1 MKNFV
6 SNLKRNLKA
15 ISVIALC
22 SAVVGCAHPISISQ
36 LADHQG
42 YAGEKVSKTVAYV
55 ITGEQKKTEVTT
67 PGGGGDKIS
76 YYPYRDLEVTLRS
89 ALGSVYEGVYALNS
103 VEDSAAIEEHGI
115 QLVYVPSISTNSS
128 SESVFTWPP
137 TEFTIDMSCTVFDAD
152 GKPVSNL
159 NVSGE
164 GKAEFDE
171 FKNEFG
177 LAAKRAAGSLN
188 DKLTETILSHE
199 ELK

>member
-6 SNLKRNLKA
+6 SDLKRNLKA

-55 ITGEQKKTEVTT
+55 ITDEQRKAEVTT

-76 YYPYRDLEVTLRS
+76 YYPYRDLEGTLRS

-103 VEDSAAIEEHGI
+103 TDDNATIKGNGIE
-115 QLVYVPSISTNSS
+115 LVYVPSISTNSS
-128 SESVFTWPP
+128 SESAFTWPP
-137 TEFTIDMSCTVFDAD
+137 TEFTIDMTCSVYDVD
-152 GKPVSNL
+152 GGLVSTL
-159 NVSGE
+159 DVTSE

-171 FKNEFG
+171 FINEVG

-188 DKLTETILSHE
+188 DKLTESILSHE